1 MADTDVN
8 LQVDTELTGQSAEL
22 RAHARGV
29 RVADKHE
36 TGPRCRA
43 ESNRANKKIETLV
56 SLQRAHRENVLSQRR
71 DSRLEKICINP
82 QVRIPPQWLY
92 RTAGQR
98 AAGAA
103 SRNEPAELPR
113 IAATLAELRGLALA
127 EVAAATTANAR
138 VALPALAALA
148 GASVCA

>member
-82 QVRIPPQWLY
+82 QVRDSRIEAIVTPDEAL
-92 RTAGQR
+92 RVLRVGEDDAGR
-98 AAGAA
+98 PHV
-103 SRNEPAELPR
+103 SSVEP
-113 IAATLAELRGLALA
+113 
-127 EVAAATTANAR
+127 
-138 VALPALAALA
+138 
-148 GASVCA
+148 